1 MGATSLSML
10 SFWTHGLNKLAR
22 FRIFICKVH
31 DCSLSNPHEFK
42 FIICFIV
49 VKQVRYEN
57 QGNQFTLFK
66 ILNSF
71 CSQWLMKL
79 LLNSDKKKKKSSF
92 HRLRCARMFSKPNV
106 WSINIQSKG
115 CQKSDKMSLWVTSS
129 HFNLVHCITYYRLND
144 YFMEFTNLL

>member
-1 MGATSLSML
+1 MGAASLSML
-10 SFWTHGLNKLAR
+10 PFWTHGLNKLAR

-57 QGNQFTLFK
+57 QGNQLTLVK
-66 ILNSF
+66 ILQRF
-71 CSQWLMKL
+71 CSRWSMKL
-79 LLNSDKKKKKSSF
+79 LLNNDKKNPLF
-92 HRLRCARMFSKPNV
+92 IDWVAFECFGNVMFDR
-106 WSINIQSKG
+106 SIFNLKAVKTLIKYL
-115 CQKSDKMSLWVTSS
+115 LWVTSS
-129 HFNLVHCITYYRLND
+129 HLNLTHCITYYRLND